1 MPQVF
6 KEIRGVDLPR
16 PFPRLTYADAM
27 ARFGSDK
34 PDLRFGMEIKDVS
47 DLVADSSFKV
57 GALNVTR
64 GTAGFVL
71 TRGSQDLSS
80 SECCDQVFRV

>member
-1 MPQVF
+1 
-6 KEIRGVDLPR
+6 VDLPN

-34 PDLRFGMEIKDVS
+34 PDLRFGMELKDVS

-57 GALNVTR
+57 GPAASQIFRFFLKQIFKQNVN
-64 GTAGFVL
+64 
-71 TRGSQDLSS
+71 
-80 SECCDQVFRV
+80 C

>member
-1 MPQVF
+1 MGFVISSGQVF
-6 KEIRGVDLPR
+6 KEIRGVDLSK

-34 PDLRFGMEIKDVS
+34 PDLRFGMELKDVS

-57 GALNVTR
+57 GPA
-64 GTAGFVL
+64 
-71 TRGSQDLSS
+71 GSQI
-80 SECCDQVFRV
+80 FRVLLK